1 MPTLVLDPQ
10 PAAFERLLEERRRVG
25 ADRRDEV
32 WQGVLHMIPPPSVAH
47 ERLAHRLHVLLDGDA
62 ETAGLV
68 VAGTVGIG
76 MQSNHCVPDLAL
88 LRPGYKAQWNETAAL
103 VVEIVSPGDE
113 TWEKLPF
120 YAAHQ
125 VDELLIVDPD
135 KRTVHWLRLA
145 EGEYQPVEQSGLI
158 DLGPAELAQRIDWP

>member
-32 WQGVLHMIPPPSVAH
+32 WQGVLHMIPPPSVEH
-47 ERLAHRLHVLLDGDA
+47 ERLAHRLHVLLDAHA

-88 LRPGYKAQWNETAAL
+88 LRPGYKPQWNETAAL
-103 VVEIVSPGDE
+103 VVEVVSPGDK
-113 TWEKLPF
+113 TWEKVGF
-120 YAAHQ
+120 YATQ
-125 VDELLIVDPD
+125 RVDEVLIIDPD
-135 KRTVHWLRLA
+135 KRTVHWLKLA
-145 EGEYQPVEQSGLI
+145 EGEYQPVERSGLI
-158 DLGPAELAQRIDWP
+158 ALGPAELAQRIYWP